1 MLFSGADAAGQS
13 NAIFSALASY
23 AITII
28 DVEQVVIHKRLLLT
42 ILIELD
48 SAHHRAIEREMEE
61 VARQLELDFAMEISA
76 VTTISPH
83 DREGVHVV
91 VLGNPLTADALAH
104 VAHSIARCG
113 GNIERIHRTVSYP
126 ITAFEITASITS
138 QSFNEMK
145 RSLSEISRQT
155 SIDLSIEPAT
165 VRRNS
170 KRLVMLDVDS
180 TFIQQEVIDLLAAKA
195 GNADAVAQIT
205 QRAMNGEIDFQQS
218 LRQRV
223 SLLKGLPV
231 TVLDQVRSEITLT
244 PGAKTLVRTLHSLG
258 HKVGV
263 VSGGFLEIIA
273 PIADQLQ
280 LDFVLANS
288 LDQLDGVLSG
298 TVREPIVDRAAKA
311 QALRAFAAQEKIDLS
326 QTVAVGDGANDIDM
340 LEIAGMGI
348 AFNAKPILRESAD
361 ASITNPYL
369 DSVLYLLGITRE
381 MVERA
386 TRS

>member
-76 VTTISPH
+76 VTTISPY

-180 TFIQQEVIDLLAAKA
+180 TFIQQEAIDLLAAKA